1 MKVDISKKIITL
13 DNRKLSEEIC
23 KYEAVS
29 NQTAYLFMHKD
40 TMKALGKLTV
50 MSISIPH
57 VEIDT
62 DDCILAKYNGRRVFQ
77 NNDLQFGEIEIRQN
91 FDFKRRWLYRN

>member
-13 DNRKLSEEIC
+13 DNRKLYEEIC
-23 KYEAVS
+23 KYEGVS
-29 NQTAYLFMHKD
+29 NQTAYLFMNKD
-40 TMKALGKLTV
+40 TMKSLCKLTV

-62 DDCILAKYNGRRVFQ
+62 DDCTLAKYSGLKVFQ
-77 NNDLQFGEIEIRQN
+77 NDDLEFGEIEIR
-91 FDFKRRWLYRN
+91 

>member
-13 DNRKLSEEIC
+13 DNRKLSEEIY
-23 KYEAVS
+23 KYEGVS

-40 TMKALGKLTV
+40 TMKALHKLTE
-50 MSISIPH
+50 MSIGIPH

-62 DDCILAKYNGRRVFQ
+62 DDCVLTKYIGRRVFQ
-77 NNDLQFGEIEIRQN
+77 NDDLQFGEIEIR
-91 FDFKRRWLYRN
+91 